1 MKHFLRFLL
10 LFGLLVTLAAWAV
23 DYSAPTPGPSK
34 NLRAWSLLSPS
45 DRPAFSDMVWTN
57 NGTVVPI
64 SPSTPVE
71 VYGGF
76 YALTQTTNTDGL
88 AVYESGGG
96 VIGVKGQSSA
106 RGGSLQGIGVF
117 GMADY
122 VASTNYG
129 LAGLAANEKD
139 NSAAVGV
146 FSTSFNDG
154 VYTNAV
160 QVGALFELGASYSGP
175 EPTLNESAVVIADAR
190 GTDKPLFLGRTNN
203 GTTVFKVGADGTIS
217 LSGETNRLGDN
228 GAAITFNGA
237 VIGEQVWTNDSG
249 VVHPSTA
256 TQFRVDL
263 STTNFP
269 IATLSDNASGY
280 ATNAVKIA
288 AQSANAYL
296 NINSELPDSSEGT
309 FINLNATPTAAFLSL
324 SDENVNWV
332 SLQPW
337 ATDATNAIAY
347 QFSSAAPLTNSG
359 ALLMAVQNHGT
370 NKFTVSPSGLASAA
384 AGFASTDTTA
394 AVNIAATGWTN
405 TFGKNAVVYFDGVGV
420 TATVYNNAGTAIYTN
435 ATSLG
440 GGSILL
446 QPSGKV
452 ILSGTSVV
460 GRAAPF

>member
-1 MKHFLRFLL
+1 MNQFLRFLL
-10 LFGLLVTLAAWAV
+10 LFGLLVALAQAA
-23 DYSAPTPGPSK
+23 DYSPPNPGPSK
-34 NLRAWSLLSPS
+34 NLRAWSLLQTSAKQ
-45 DRPAFSDMVWTN
+45 D
-57 NGTVVPI
+57 
-64 SPSTPVE
+64 
-71 VYGGF
+71 
-76 YALTQTTNTDGL
+76 ALTATSNVT
-88 AVYESGGG
+88 
-96 VIGVKGQSSA
+96 
-106 RGGSLQGIGVF
+106 GS
-117 GMADY
+117 
-122 VASTNYG
+122 
-129 LAGLAANEKD
+129 
-139 NSAAVGV
+139 
-146 FSTSFNDG
+146 
-154 VYTNAV
+154 NA
-160 QVGALFELGASYSGP
+160 
-175 EPTLNESAVVIADAR
+175 TLN
-190 GTDKPLFLGRTNN
+190 GYL
-203 GTTVFKVGADGTIS
+203 S
-217 LSGETNRLGDN
+217 LSGQTNQIGDN